1 MDDIDISRE
10 ACEDHAN
17 YCRGFGPSTTPDLI
31 LALRAAL
38 DRDKASGWKAIDR
51 AVALTFANDVLQAK
65 LDAAEADKAAA
76 VEVERERCAAI
87 AGGYDGNGM
96 NVGTD
101 CPLGDAYQTRRDI
114 AAAIRKALPEAK
126 P

>member
-76 VEVERERCAAI
+76 VDAERERCAAVVLSYC
-87 AGGYDGNGM
+87 GTLNDGRPYYIDLDS
-96 NVGTD
+96 TD
-101 CPLGDAYQTRRDI
+101 TDKMF
-114 AAAIRKALPEAK
+114 AAIRTGAK